1 MTDKPDDQGIPAP
14 EGVSEVIETDYEIG
28 QNNIDGSVGPFGFD
42 IHNPV
47 FLISGLAVV
56 AFVFYTL
63 ALPEQSGA
71 AFSWLF
77 SSVTKGFDWFF
88 LGAANIFVLFC
99 LFLIVTPLG
108 NVRLGGKEATPDYG
122 YVGWFAMLFAA
133 GMGIGLM
140 FYGVSEPMS
149 HYSTSKGGVS
159 YGVTYA
165 GDTPAEGDTPEG
177 WADRESFDAATGLS
191 GATPADVQAQI
202 DAAVPEGQ
210 KGLFAPTTGRTDWA
224 PLGAAA
230 GDDEAAIRL
239 GMAATIFHWGL
250 HPWAIYAVVAL
261 ALALFSYNKGLPL
274 TIRSA
279 FYPILGDRVWGWWG
293 HAIDTLAVFAT
304 LFGLATSLGFG
315 ATQANAGLNELFGI
329 PVGPTTEVILISVI
343 TAIALVSVLRG
354 LDGGVKILSEI
365 NMGLAFLLLLF
376 VLIVGPTVAILTGF
390 ADYLVAYVSY
400 LPQLSN
406 PVGREDVNFS
416 QGWTSFYWAWWISWS
431 PFVGMFIARVSRG
444 RSVREF
450 IICVLLIPS
459 LVCVLWMSV
468 FGGVAIQQVVQDG
481 FTGAQ
486 DAALPIQLF
495 KMLGELPLA
504 SITSFIGII
513 LVIVF
518 FVTSSDSGSLV
529 IDTIT
534 AGGKVDAPVPQ
545 RVFWCV
551 FEGAVA
557 IVLLL
562 SAGGL
567 ASLQSMVISTGLPFT
582 IVLLLMCWAIYKGLV
597 AERNA

>member
-1 MTDKPDDQGIPAP
+1 MADDTTNQGIPEP
-14 EGVSEVIETDYEIG
+14 EGHSDIIDTDYEIG
-28 QNNIDGSVGPFGFD
+28 QDNIETQIGPFGLD

-47 FLISGLAVV
+47 FLISGLSII

-63 ALPEQSGA
+63 ALPEQAGA

-77 SSVTKGFDWFF
+77 GAVTKGFDWFF
-88 LGAANIFVLFC
+88 LGAANIFVIFC
-99 LFLIVTPLG
+99 LLLIVTPVG
-108 NVRLGGKEATPDYG
+108 SVRLGGAEATPDYS

-149 HYSTSKGGVS
+149 HFSSSFGGTAV
-159 YGVTYA
+159 GE
-165 GDTPAEGDTPEG
+165 D
-177 WADRESFDAATGLS
+177 GL
-191 GATPADVQAQI
+191 
-202 DAAVPEGQ
+202 
-210 KGLFAPTTGRTDWA
+210 RTDWA

-230 GDDEAAIRL
+230 GDEQAAVRL
-239 GMAATIFHWGL
+239 AFAATIFHWGL

-279 FYPILGDRVWGWWG
+279 FYPLLGERVWGWWG
-293 HAIDTLAVFAT
+293 HAIDVLAVFAT

-329 PVGPTTEVILISVI
+329 PVGATTEVVLISVI
-343 TAIALVSVLRG
+343 TAIALISVLRG
-354 LDGGVKILSEI
+354 LDGGVKVLSEI
-365 NMGLAFLLLLF
+365 NMGLAFALLLF
-376 VLIVGPTVAILTGF
+376 VLLAGPTLALLTGF
-390 ADYLVAYVSY
+390 ADYLLAYLEY
-400 LPQLSN
+400 LPALSN
-406 PVGREDVNFS
+406 PVGRADVNFM

-444 RSVREF
+444 RTVREF
-450 IICVLLIPS
+450 VICVLLIPS

-468 FGGVAIQQVVQDG
+468 FGGVAIHQVLADG
-481 FTGAQ
+481 YTAAQ
-486 DAALPIQLF
+486 EASLELKLF
-495 KMLGELPLA
+495 KMLDALPLA
-504 SITSFIGII
+504 GITSVIGIV
-513 LVIVF
+513 LVVVF

-545 RVFWCV
+545 RVFWCI

-567 ASLQSMVISTGLPFT
+567 SSLQSMVISTGLPFT
-582 IVLLLMCWAIYKGLV
+582 VVLLVMCWAIWRGLM
-597 AERNA
+597 AERR